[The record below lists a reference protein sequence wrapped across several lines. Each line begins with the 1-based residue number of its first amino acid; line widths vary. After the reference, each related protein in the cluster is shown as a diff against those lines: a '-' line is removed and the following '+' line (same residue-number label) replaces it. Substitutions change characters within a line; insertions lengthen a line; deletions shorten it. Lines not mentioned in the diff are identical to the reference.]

1 MRQIVRFFLR
11 LLLVFCPTIGTVY
24 ADQQQIV
31 LPTIVIDLSSIATHI
46 FHQQAMLF
54 LFFSI
59 VGVFLLFF
67 AYVLLDRKREK
78 GASNDGDIQARS
90 VLFVWLIFL
99 FLLVVGLALPT
110 LRVVLSN
117 IK

>member
-1 MRQIVRFFLR
+1 MSQIVRFFL
-11 LLLVFCPTIGTVY
+11 LGMLVFCPTIGIVY

-31 LPTIVIDLSSIATHI
+31 LPSIVIDLSSIATHI

-59 VGVFLLFF
+59 GAVFLLFF
-67 AYVLLDRKREK
+67 AYVLLDRQREK
-78 GASNDGDIQARS
+78 SISNHGDIQARS
-90 VLFVWLIFL
+90 VLLVWLIFL

-110 LRVVLSN
+110 LRVVLSI

>member
-1 MRQIVRFFLR
+1 MSQIVRFFL
-11 LLLVFCPTIGTVY
+11 LGMLVFCPTIGIVY

-31 LPTIVIDLSSIATHI
+31 LPSIVIDLSSIATHI

-54 LFFSI
+54 LFFSM

-67 AYVLLDRKREK
+67 AYVLLNRNREK
-78 GASNDGDIQARS
+78 DMSNHGDIQARS

-99 FLLVVGLALPT
+99 LFLVIGLALPA
-110 LRVVLSN
+110 LRVVLYVV
-117 IK
+117 K